1 MCYFVHVGTDIVL
14 MFISQQLYSSWAKL
28 YRIFRHYLYSID
40 FHWKKWKLI
49 HNSLCSQ
56 CAIKSEKFTPC
67 QIIDSF
73 WITHIYCT
81 LRIHIL
87 TDRSMYLEPMHDCVF
102 FFITKFFKF
111 IIYRLDFCFN
121 FSICNN
127 LKQLL

>member
-56 CAIKSEKFTPC
+56 CAIKSEKFTPWSL
-67 QIIDSF
+67 IHF
-73 WITHIYCT
+73 ELHIYT
-81 LRIHIL
+81 VLSEFTFWRIDQCIWNPCR
-87 TDRSMYLEPMHDCVF
+87 TVYF